1 MGTDPLVVSSVDRHS
16 SMFYVLHFLIQ
27 DCISLHFSK
36 NIPLI
41 SDDIMAYSFQP
52 LEQALE
58 SLGFSYVDGVE
69 VKVASKYCLDCD
81 FSEVSSILSAPA
93 PSVLSFDSNYDVSLE
108 KQVLA
113 DIEKRAKDEEL
124 RKLERQKRI
133 EQYEKDKAEELLR
146 RQKEAEEKAL
156 EDERR
161 RLQEIEDE
169 KKARLAE
176 EERLLEE
183 SAQRKKQEDEEEW
196 RRFEEERLEESRRES
211 ESCDRSEDDSVAAEF
226 QTPPQEPQT
235 QPAESESSQEAMQ
248 PPPGQILVKGAQ
260 NQNPNFNPQKIN
272 FSDFEA
278 ISDPF
283 ADLELKSIND
293 LAELQTILSHN
304 NYSKPSPAFPTQQ
317 AQQGGGNG
325 GQASTYYPSLPAQQT
340 PSQALASRL
349 AQTGQSF
356 NPNFVNYQNFS
367 SNNYNPGGATAYNQ
381 YYCPQYNQ
389 YGPTANLPP
398 ASTTATPNT
407 AQDQSKARSL
417 SSDRR
422 TTEKLKDSSSEP
434 SESEEL
440 KPSRSLGD
448 MISELQ
454 KEAEEHQQQ
463 KRKSPG
469 SRPGSRGPTGLENW
483 TPWPQL
489 EPQTETTLTNGG
501 QQGGREDTS
510 CLADLPP
517 DQASLCRQLQE
528 MGFPLTRLATGCKAV
543 GPDSQKLINFCLVVD
558 R

>member
-1 MGTDPLVVSSVDRHS
+1 
-16 SMFYVLHFLIQ
+16 
-27 DCISLHFSK
+27 
-36 NIPLI
+36 
-41 SDDIMAYSFQP
+41 MAYSFQP
-52 LEQALE
+52 LDQALE
-58 SLGFSYVDGVE
+58 SLGFSYVDGVG

-81 FSEVSSILSAPA
+81 LSEVASLLSAPA
-93 PSVLSFDSNYDVSLE
+93 PSVLSFDSNYDLTLE
-108 KQVLA
+108 TQVLA

-124 RKLERQKRI
+124 KKLERQKRI
-133 EQYEKDKAEELLR
+133 EQYETEKAEELAR

-183 SAQRKKQEDEEEW
+183 NARRKKQEDEEEW

-235 QPAESESSQEAMQ
+235 QPADIESSQEAVQLQ
-248 PPPGQILVKGAQ
+248 PPPGQILVKPAPSQ
-260 NQNPNFNPQKIN
+260 NQNFNPQNIN

-278 ISDPF
+278 TSDPF

-304 NYSKPSPAFPTQQ
+304 NYSKPSPALNPAFPAPPAAQQ
-317 AQQGGGNG
+317 AGG
-325 GQASTYYPSLPAQQT
+325 STYYPALPAQQT
-340 PSQALASRL
+340 PSQALQSRL
-349 AQTGQSF
+349 AQTGQNF
-356 NPNFVNYQNFS
+356 NPNFVNFYS
-367 SNNYNPGGATAYNQ
+367 PGAASATAYNPGQ
-381 YYCPQYNQ
+381 FFCPQFSHSQ
-389 YGPTANLPP
+389 YGPPANLPP
-398 ASTTATPNT
+398 ATNS
-407 AQDQSKARSL
+407 AQDQSKARSV

-434 SESEEL
+434 SGSEEL

-489 EPQTETTLTNGG
+489 EPQAEATLPNGG
-501 QQGGREDTS
+501 QEREREDAS
-510 CLADLPP
+510 CLASLPP
-517 DQASLCRQLQE
+517 EQASLCRQLQE

-558 R
+558 RWVEQWNTRLGSYQVFIFAGWLTRGSVLRPARMWPRSTMHRRKPAGNT

>member
-1 MGTDPLVVSSVDRHS
+1 
-16 SMFYVLHFLIQ
+16 
-27 DCISLHFSK
+27 
-36 NIPLI
+36 
-41 SDDIMAYSFQP
+41 MAYSFQP
-52 LEQALE
+52 LDQALE
-58 SLGFSYVDGVE
+58 SLGFSYVDGVN

-81 FSEVSSILSAPA
+81 LSQVESILSAPP

-113 DIEKRAKDEEL
+113 DIEQRTKDEEL

-133 EQYEKDKAEELLR
+133 EQYERDKAEELSR
-146 RQKEAEEKAL
+146 RQREAEEKAL
-156 EDERR
+156 EDERK

-196 RRFEEERLEESRRES
+196 RRFEEERLEESRLES
-211 ESCDRSEDDSVAAEF
+211 ESCEKSEDDSAAEF
-226 QTPPQEPQT
+226 RTPPQEPQ
-235 QPAESESSQEAMQ
+235 ESVVLAKPDQMF
-248 PPPGQILVKGAQ
+248 VKGTPSTSQ
-260 NQNPNFNPQKIN
+260 NQNFNPQNIN

-278 ISDPF
+278 TSDPF

-304 NYSKPSPAFPTQQ
+304 NYSRPGPAPPPTSQPTTFFPPPPV
-317 AQQGGGNG
+317 
-325 GQASTYYPSLPAQQT
+325 SQT

-349 AQTGQSF
+349 AHTGQTFSQ
-356 NPNFVNYQNFS
+356 NFVSYQN
-367 SNNYNPGGATAYNQ
+367 YNQ
-381 YYCPQYNQ
+381 NPTYYCPPYSQYSQ
-389 YGPTANLPP
+389 AHQPAPALPP
-398 ASTTATPNT
+398 NP
-407 AQDQSKARSL
+407 RSL

-422 TTEKLKDSSSEP
+422 TEKLKDSSHQAGT
-434 SESEEL
+434 EEL

-448 MISELQ
+448 MITELQ

-489 EPQTETTLTNGG
+489 EPQAEGER
-501 QQGGREDTS
+501 GGRLGKEDDS
-510 CLADLPP
+510 CLSDLSPEA
-517 DQASLCRQLQE
+517 ASLCRQLEE
-528 MGFPLTRLATGCKAV
+528 MGFPLSRLATGCRAV
-543 GPDSQKLINFCLVVD
+543 GQDSQKLINFCLVVD

>member
-1 MGTDPLVVSSVDRHS
+1 
-16 SMFYVLHFLIQ
+16 
-27 DCISLHFSK
+27 
-36 NIPLI
+36 
-41 SDDIMAYSFQP
+41 MAYSFQP
-52 LEQALE
+52 LDQALE

-81 FSEVSSILSAPA
+81 FSEVSSLLSAPA
-93 PSVLSFDSNYDVSLE
+93 PSVLSFDSNYDISLE
-108 KQVLA
+108 RQVLA
-113 DIEKRAKDEEL
+113 DIEKRTKDEEL
-124 RKLERQKRI
+124 RNLERQKRI
-133 EQYEKDKAEELLR
+133 EQYEADKAEELSR

-226 QTPPQEPQT
+226 QTPPQEPHI
-235 QPAESESSQEAMQ
+235 QPAECDNSQEAAL
-248 PPPGQILVKGAQ
+248 PPPGQILVKGAPSQ
-260 NQNPNFNPQKIN
+260 NQNFQPQKIN

-304 NYSKPSPAFPTQQ
+304 NYSKPSPAFPTQP
-317 AQQGGGNG
+317 AQQGG
-325 GQASTYYPSLPAQQT
+325 GQASTYYSSLPAQQT

-349 AQTGQSF
+349 AQTGPNF
-356 NPNFVNYQNFS
+356 NPNFVNYPNFS
-367 SNNYNPGGATAYNQ
+367 SNNFNSGGATAYNQ
-381 YYCPQYNQ
+381 YYSPQYSQ
-389 YGPTANLPP
+389 YGQTANLPP
-398 ASTTATPNT
+398 ATNTTNT
-407 AQDQSKARSL
+407 VQDQSKARSL

-434 SESEEL
+434 SGSEEL

-469 SRPGSRGPTGLENW
+469 SRPGSRGPAGLENW

-489 EPQTETTLTNGG
+489 EPQAETSLTNGG
-501 QQGGREDTS
+501 QQGGWEDAS

-517 DQASLCRQLQE
+517 DQACLCRQLQE

-558 R
+558 RWVEDWPHWPQTCNNNISNFQIG

>member
-1 MGTDPLVVSSVDRHS
+1 
-16 SMFYVLHFLIQ
+16 
-27 DCISLHFSK
+27 
-36 NIPLI
+36 
-41 SDDIMAYSFQP
+41 MAYSFQP
-52 LEQALE
+52 LDQALE

-81 FSEVSSILSAPA
+81 LSQVESLLAAPA
-93 PSVLSFDSNYDVSLE
+93 PSVLSFDSNYDTSLE

-113 DIEKRAKDEEL
+113 DIDKRTKDEEL

-133 EQYEKDKAEELLR
+133 EQYEREKAEELSR
-146 RQKEAEEKAL
+146 RQREAEEKAL
-156 EDERR
+156 EDERK

-176 EERLLEE
+176 EQRLLEE

-211 ESCDRSEDDSVAAEF
+211 ESCEKSEDDSMAAEF
-226 QTPPQEPQT
+226 QTPPQEP
-235 QPAESESSQEAMQ
+235 EI
-248 PPPGQILVKGAQ
+248 PGQELAKPNQIVVKGTPANPQ
-260 NQNPNFNPQKIN
+260 NQKFNPQNIN

-304 NYSKPSPAFPTQQ
+304 NYSKPAPGPAHVPTSTAFTGQ
-317 AQQGGGNG
+317 QQGRGGAGGAGGAGAGAGAG
-325 GQASTYYPSLPAQQT
+325 GQANNYYSQT

-349 AQTGQSF
+349 AQTRPNYNQ
-356 NPNFVNYQNFS
+356 NFVNYQN
-367 SNNYNPGGATAYNQ
+367 YNQMGAPGGGGGAV
-381 YYCPQYNQ
+381 YYCPPYSHSQYSAQ
-389 YGPTANLPP
+389 VPPPALPP
-398 ASTTATPNT
+398 AP
-407 AQDQSKARSL
+407 RSL

-422 TTEKLKDSSSEP
+422 TEKLKDSSQDSG
-434 SESEEL
+434 SEEL

-448 MISELQ
+448 MITELQ

-489 EPQTETTLTNGG
+489 DPQLGGETLTNGG
-501 QQGGREDTS
+501 QQVTEDTS
-510 CLADLPP
+510 CLADLS
-517 DQASLCRQLQE
+517 AEAAGLCEQLRE
-528 MGFPLTRLATGCKAV
+528 MGFPLTRLATGCRAV